1 MEDNLENSKKTR
13 AGQNIERVL
22 DTADLAPVVLKPL
35 LSIMEYASVYKSCGV
50 KSRDELGKLPERF
63 PDDLQLQ
70 DAYQRLLNIEGN
82 IVHHTHCWFFCVTMD
97 DNRDWTIW
105 QKFLPNW
112 IHSLVKVVG

>member
-1 MEDNLENSKKTR
+1 LEDYLENSKKNG
-13 AGQNIERVL
+13 AGQKIERVL

-82 IVHHTHCWFFCVTMD
+82 IYNFVQEVID
-97 DNRDWTIW
+97 
-105 QKFLPNW
+105 
-112 IHSLVKVVG
+112 